1 MKDSNHLQH
10 VLQELYTEF
19 EEKGF
24 IACDS
29 VGVENYSRKIQVER
43 LAELVKTLPAC

>member
-1 MKDSNHLQH
+1 VKDSHHLQQ
-10 VLQELYTEF
+10 VLQELYAEF

-29 VGVENYSRKIQVER
+29 IGVENYSRKIQVER
-43 LAELVKTLPAC
+43 LAELVKEIGG

>member
-1 MKDSNHLQH
+1 
-10 VLQELYTEF
+10 LQELYTEF
-19 EEKGF
+19 EEKGL

-43 LAELVKTLPAC
+43 LAELVKEIGG